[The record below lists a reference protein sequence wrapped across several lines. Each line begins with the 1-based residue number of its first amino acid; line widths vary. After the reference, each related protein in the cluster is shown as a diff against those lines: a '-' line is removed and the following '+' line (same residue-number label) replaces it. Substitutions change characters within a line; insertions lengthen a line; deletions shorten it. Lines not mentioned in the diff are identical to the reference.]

1 MKMIQDVI
9 FFPKKIANRPQSLGS
24 RGTWRWGGD
33 IFSWA
38 QALVVKGHFKSALG
52 TSTLRHVLHMGWYS
66 QAHVVQ

>member
-1 MKMIQDVI
+1 MSS
-9 FFPKKIANRPQSLGS
+9 FSPKKLQTGPKALAREGPG
-24 RGTWRWGGD
+24 GGGGD